1 MVTHVFSNFQVR
13 KTLGK
18 KLYKE
23 NQILHFSEMSAF
35 ETELRNM
42 SITMSNINPNPIK
55 IQDYGLDNSGTM
67 PI

>member
-35 ETELRNM
+35 ETE
-42 SITMSNINPNPIK
+42 
-55 IQDYGLDNSGTM
+55 
-67 PI
+67 